1 MKGRGTTELRE
12 EQLLF
17 WPEGHV
23 DNRAR
28 KKQLQN
34 RHRKS
39 RIAET
44 RYENLCYLVNSKF
57 EGSSSILAS
66 LVGAAQEQ
74 IDDVLGAELKR
85 SPIGTK
91 LARRIERSCG
101 LTSLWLDRKHADP
114 KVLASK
120 IALLDVR
127 ARLAL
132 DSVLDALIENQVPIG
147 NN

>member
-1 MKGRGTTELRE
+1 MVKGRGTTELRE

-17 WPEGHV
+17 WPEEVTHS
-23 DNRAR
+23 A
-28 KKQLQN
+28 KKEKQPQKL
-34 RHRKS
+34 HRSS

-66 LVGAAQEQ
+66 LVGGTQEQ

-85 SPIGTK
+85 SPISTK

-132 DSVLDALIENQVPIG
+132 DSVLDALIEN
-147 NN
+147 